1 MDKMKIMP
9 RKTEAKE
16 RPLKGLR
23 EKIIKESVKFDEKP
37 VIKPFKGK
45 QNNFKDLRKWDAEL
59 ERIDRE
65 EIVIRNSL
73 KEINN
78 KIMEVIH
85 KREVGKSLSQ
95 VALNKENV
103 EKKKIDYSLNKI
115 SKAVNRNRSE
125 NKRDLFLNS

>member
-1 MDKMKIMP
+1 MDKMKIIQ
-9 RKTEAKE
+9 RKADAKE
-16 RPLKGLR
+16 RPLKGLK
-23 EKIIKESVKFDEKP
+23 EKFIKESVKFDEKL
-37 VIKPFKGK
+37 VIKPLKGK
-45 QNNFKDLRKWDAEL
+45 QNNFKDLRKWDIEL

-65 EIVIRNSL
+65 EISIRNSL

-78 KIMEVIH
+78 RIMEVIH

-95 VALNKENV
+95 VALSKENS